1 MAKLQ
6 VMTLDNLKL
15 YDELLKG
22 YVDAADAKSIK
33 ALALDGNTLKVY
45 NVPRPVGD
53 TEPMYSIEL
62 PEADLSGLIAKIE
75 NATAGNVVIANAD
88 GTVADGGVAVAD
100 LALKTEV
107 NAVDAK
113 ADQNATDIAAL
124 QTNKANASDVYTKGE
139 VDSAIADAEYNDT
152 QVKADIVA
160 NKASIDAINNADTG
174 ILAQAKA
181 YADGKDTAISA
192 AQDAADAAQDDV
204 DALEAKIGTVE
215 DGKTVMGIIADIQAN
230 AYDDTAIKADI
241 KANTDAIAKLNGDA
255 STEGSV
261 AKAVADAKALVDA
274 DVDAVEGRLDAI
286 ENVDTGILA
295 QSKEYTNT
303 TVANAVADVKAGLA
317 SALTYKGQK
326 ATEDELPTEG
336 NVCGDVWNVA
346 TTDKGTSGE
355 FVWVVDDAEAGTGHW
370 EELGTAL
377 DLSAYAEKGQVA
389 TDIATA
395 KGEAIAAAATDA
407 TTKAN
412 QALADAKTYADGLA
426 GNYDEAGAADD
437 ALTEAKAYTDT
448 EVGKANAAVTA
459 LTNGQVKTN
468 TEAIAK
474 NAEDIVALQ
483 QTLGE
488 GVEPIS
494 SDAINALFA

>member
-1 MAKLQ
+1 MAKLK
-6 VMTLDNLKL
+6 VFTLDNLTL
-15 YDELLKG
+15 YDELIKG
-22 YVDAADAKSIK
+22 YIDAADAAVDAKSLK
-33 ALALDGNTLKVY
+33 AVALDGNVLKIY
-45 NVPRPVGD
+45 NVSEPVGN
-53 TEPMYSIEL
+53 TAPVYSIEL
-62 PEADLSGLIAKIE
+62 PQTDLTDVLTRL
-75 NATAGNVVIANAD
+75 TALED
-88 GTVADGGVAVAD
+88 G
-100 LALKTEV
+100 
-107 NAVDAK
+107 K
-113 ADQNATDIAAL
+113 AD
-124 QTNKANASDVYTKGE
+124 KSSVYTKGE
-139 VDSAIADAEYNDT
+139 VDAAIEAAEYDDT
-152 QVKADIVA
+152 QVKADIKA
-160 NKASIDAINNADTG
+160 NADAITAINNADTG

-181 YADGKDTAISA
+181 YADGKDDTIA
-192 AQDAADAAQDDV
+192 AAKKAGDDAQADV

-241 KANTDAIAKLNGDA
+241 KANTDAIA
-255 STEGSV
+255 
-261 AKAVADAKALVDA
+261 
-274 DVDAVEGRLDAI
+274 AI
-286 ENVDTGILA
+286 NNADTGILA

-336 NVCGDVWNVA
+336 NVCGDVWNVV
-346 TTDKGTSGE
+346 TTDKGTSAE
-355 FVWVVDDAEAGTGHW
+355 FVWVVDDVEAGTGHW

-426 GNYDEAGAADD
+426 SNYDAAGAADD

-448 EVGKANAAVTA
+448 EVDKANAAVTA
-459 LTNGQVKTN
+459 LADGQVKTN

-474 NAEDIVALQ
+474 NAEDIEALQ
-483 QTLGE
+483 STLGE
-488 GVEPIS
+488 GVEAIS
-494 SDAINALFA
+494 EAEINALFA